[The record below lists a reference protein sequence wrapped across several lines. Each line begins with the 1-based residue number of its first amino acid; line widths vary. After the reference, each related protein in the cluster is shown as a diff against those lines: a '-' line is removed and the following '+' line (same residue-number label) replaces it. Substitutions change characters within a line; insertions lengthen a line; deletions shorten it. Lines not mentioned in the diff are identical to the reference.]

1 MLFGQLESL
10 WTASRYDI
18 PVIIVILNNRS
29 YDSERQALYMTSQLV
44 KTNKELWKDMACYL
58 GNPVVDFVNIAKGFG
73 IDGEL
78 VSQPI
83 ELKAAFARATAV
95 TREGRPYLIDA
106 VIARRGK
113 GADSTWHPEISIADR
128 RTRKV

>member
-10 WTASRYDI
+10 WTASRYNI

-44 KTNKELWKDMACYL
+44 KTNKDLWKDMACYL
-58 GNPVVDFVNIAKGFG
+58 GNPVVDFVNIANGFG
-73 IDGEL
+73 IDGEM
-78 VSQPI
+78 VSQPD
-83 ELKAAFARATAV
+83 ELKAAFARAAAV